1 MILGITIEHVAG
13 NRERESAEQASCF
26 CQHTYFNGDL

>member
-13 NRERESAEQASCF
+13 NRERESADQARF
-26 CQHTYFNGDL
+26 CQHTFFNGDL